1 MLVARGTFRELEID
15 IQHTSCQKTYKGPCK
30 TGRYIENQ
38 RPAYPDP
45 CIRGKYLFTVAT
57 VETGHFALCM
67 STPVE
72 RMRAFRMMQHGP
84 TTKHQPLGKRLGCRI
99 VIPENDNAN
108 SRACSEPCTNGGNI
122 ENANVNIKRRV

>member
-45 CIRGKYLFTVAT
+45 CISDKRLFTVAT
-57 VETGHFALCM
+57 VEKHHFALRM
-67 STPVE
+67 FPPVE

-84 TTKHQPLGKRLGCRI
+84 TTKYQPLEKRLGCRI
-99 VIPENDNAN
+99 VIPENGNAN